1 MNVSKLFRRGKRLP
15 TPISEDAKKVLR
27 EIGLREYETR
37 AYLTLLE
44 RGAMTASEVS
54 QQGSV
59 PYSKVYETLNSL
71 ERKDWIEVEQ
81 GRPSRY
87 FPKAPSESLEAAKL
101 RLEDQVNSWKHV
113 VMGELQPLYEKR
125 ELREKPDIWILR
137 GEFSV
142 MAKLKEMLDVVKN
155 ELLIAV
161 PTFAKGFIDASIS
174 VLGQLRNSEVNVKV
188 MVAGDWTEKELV
200 SLGDAR
206 LRDNLFGGG
215 VIVDGKEAL
224 LFLGEADTKRSYS
237 GLLVIWSNHIGLVK
251 FAREYFQLLWDTAKP
266 TKQVEKR

>member
-1 MNVSKLFRRGKRLP
+1 MLS
-15 TPISEDAKKVLR
+15 TPVSEDAKKVLH
-27 EIGLREYETR
+27 EVGLTEYETR
-37 AYLTLLE
+37 AYLILLE
-44 RGAMTASEVS
+44 RGVMTASEVS
-54 QQGSV
+54 EHGGI

-71 ERKDWIEVEQ
+71 ERKGWIEAER

-87 FPKAPSESLEAAKL
+87 FPKAPSESLEAARL
-101 RLEDQVNSWKHV
+101 RLEDMVTSWRHV
-113 VMGELQPLYEKR
+113 ILDELQPRYEKR
-125 ELREKPDIWILR
+125 ELMEKPDIWILR
-137 GEFSV
+137 GEFSIL
-142 MAKLKEMLDVVKN
+142 AKLKEMLDVVKS

-161 PTFAKGFIDASIS
+161 PAFAKGFVDSSVS
-174 VLGQLRNSEVNVKV
+174 VLGQVRNSGVSVKV
-188 MVAGDWTEKELV
+188 MVAGDWDVEEIANV
-200 SLGDAR
+200 GEAR

-266 TKQVEKR
+266 V

>member
-1 MNVSKLFRRGKRLP
+1 
-15 TPISEDAKKVLR
+15 
-27 EIGLREYETR
+27 
-37 AYLTLLE
+37 
-44 RGAMTASEVS
+44 MTASEVS
-54 QQGSV
+54 EHGSV

-71 ERKDWIEVEQ
+71 ERKGWIEVEQ

-87 FPKAPSESLEAAKL
+87 FPKAPSESLETAKL
-101 RLEDQVNSWKHV
+101 RLEDKVNSWKRV
-113 VMGELQPLYEKR
+113 VVGELQPMYEQR
-125 ELREKPDIWILR
+125 ELMEKPDIWILR

-142 MAKLKEMLDVVKN
+142 MAKLREMLDVVKS

-161 PTFAKGFIDASIS
+161 PPFAKGFVEASVS
-174 VLGQLRNSEVNVKV
+174 VLSQVRDNGVDVKV
-188 MVAGDWTEKELV
+188 MVAGKWTKKQLKQ
-200 SLGDAR
+200 LGDAR
-206 LRDNLFGGG
+206 IRDNLFGGG

-266 TKQVEKR
+266 T

>member
-1 MNVSKLFRRGKRLP
+1 LSASV
-15 TPISEDAKKVLR
+15 SEDAKKVLR
-27 EIGLREYETR
+27 EVGLTEYETR
-37 AYLTLLE
+37 AYLILLE
-44 RGAMTASEVS
+44 RGVMTASEVS
-54 QQGSV
+54 EHGGV

-71 ERKDWIEVEQ
+71 ERKGWVEVER

-87 FPKAPSESLEAAKL
+87 FPKAPSEALEAARL
-101 RLEDQVNSWKHV
+101 RLEDMVNGWRGV

-125 ELREKPDIWILR
+125 ELLEKPDIWILR

-142 MAKLKEMLDVVKN
+142 LAKLREMLDIVKS

-161 PTFAKGFIDASIS
+161 PGFAKPFVDASVS
-174 VLGQLRNSEVNVKV
+174 TLGQVRTSGVDVKV
-188 MVAGDWTEKELV
+188 MVAGKWTEEELAL
-200 SLGDAR
+200 LGDAR
-206 LRDNLFGGG
+206 VRDTLFGGG

-266 TKQVEKR
+266 T

>member
-1 MNVSKLFRRGKRLP
+1 MS
-15 TPISEDAKKVLR
+15 TPVSEDAKKVLH
-27 EIGLREYETR
+27 EVGLTLYETK

-44 RGAMTASEVS
+44 RGVMTASEVS
-54 QQGSV
+54 EFGGI

-71 ERKDWIEVEQ
+71 ERKGWIEVER

-87 FPKAPSESLEAAKL
+87 FPKAPSEALEAERL
-101 RLEDQVNSWKHV
+101 RLEDMLGGWKHI
-113 VMGELQPLYEKR
+113 VMGELQPLYEQR
-125 ELREKPDIWILR
+125 ELFEKPDIWILR

-142 MAKLKEMLDVVKN
+142 MAKLHEMLDVVKS

-161 PTFAKGFIDASIS
+161 PTFAKRFVDASVS
-174 VLGQLRNSEVNVKV
+174 VLGQVRNSGVRVQI
-188 MVAGDWTEKELV
+188 MVSGKWTEKELNML
-200 SLGDAR
+200 SDAR

-266 TKQVEKR
+266 TQ

>member
-1 MNVSKLFRRGKRLP
+1 LT
-15 TPISEDAKKVLR
+15 TPVSEDAKKVLH
-27 EIGLREYETR
+27 EVGLTEYETR

-44 RGAMTASEVS
+44 RGVMTASEVS
-54 QQGSV
+54 EHGGI

-71 ERKDWIEVEQ
+71 ERKGWVEVER

-87 FPKAPSESLEAAKL
+87 FPKAPSESLEAARL
-101 RLEDQVNSWKHV
+101 QLEDMVNGWKRV
-113 VMGELQPLYEKR
+113 VLGELQPLYEKR
-125 ELREKPDIWILR
+125 ELMEKPDIWILR

-142 MAKLKEMLDVVKN
+142 MAKLQEMMGVVKS

-161 PTFAKGFIDASIS
+161 PAFAKPFVDASVSALSQVRTSS
-174 VLGQLRNSEVNVKV
+174 VDVKV
-188 MVAGDWTEKELV
+188 MLAGKWTQKELKM
-200 SLGDAR
+200 LGNVR
-206 LRDNLFGGG
+206 LRDNMFGGG

-266 TKQVEKR
+266 T

>member
-1 MNVSKLFRRGKRLP
+1 MPV
-15 TPISEDAKKVLR
+15 SEDAKKALHEV
-27 EIGLREYETR
+27 GLTEYETR
-37 AYLTLLE
+37 AYLILLE
-44 RGAMTASEVS
+44 RGVMTASEVS
-54 QQGSV
+54 EHGRI

-71 ERKDWIEVEQ
+71 ERKGWVEVER

-87 FPKAPSESLEAAKL
+87 FPKAPSEALEAARL
-101 RLEDQVNSWKHV
+101 RLEDMVNSWKGV

-125 ELREKPDIWILR
+125 ELLEKPDIWILR
-137 GEFSV
+137 GEFSI
-142 MAKLKEMLDVVKN
+142 MAKLREMLDITKN

-161 PTFAKGFIDASIS
+161 PGFAKGFVDSYVS
-174 VLGQLRNSEVNVKV
+174 VLGQLRGSGVETKV
-188 MVAGDWTEKELV
+188 MVSENWDVDEL
-200 SLGDAR
+200 AR
-206 LRDNLFGGG
+206 LGMARVRDNLFGGG

-266 TKQVEKR
+266 F

>member
-1 MNVSKLFRRGKRLP
+1 LP
-15 TPISEDAKKVLR
+15 VSEDAKKVLH
-27 EIGLREYETR
+27 EVGLTEYETR
-37 AYLTLLE
+37 AYLILLE
-44 RGAMTASEVS
+44 RGVMTASEVS
-54 QQGSV
+54 EHGGI

-71 ERKDWIEVEQ
+71 ERKGWVEVER

-87 FPKAPSESLEAAKL
+87 FPKAPSEALEAARL
-101 RLEDQVNSWKHV
+101 QLEDMVNSWKHV

-125 ELREKPDIWILR
+125 ELLEKPDIWILR
-137 GEFSV
+137 GEFSI
-142 MAKLKEMLDVVKN
+142 MAKLREMLDITKT

-161 PTFAKGFIDASIS
+161 PAFAKEFVDSSVS
-174 VLGQLRNSEVNVKV
+174 VLDQLRSNGVAVKIMVSEDWNVEEL
-188 MVAGDWTEKELV
+188 AG
-200 SLGDAR
+200 LGEAR

-224 LFLGEADTKRSYS
+224 LFLGEADIKRSYS

-266 TKQVEKR
+266 T

>member
-1 MNVSKLFRRGKRLP
+1 LP
-15 TPISEDAKKVLR
+15 IPVSEDAKKVLR
-27 EIGLREYETR
+27 EVGLREYETR

-44 RGAMTASEVS
+44 RGAMTASKVS
-54 QQGSV
+54 EHGGV

-71 ERKDWIEVEQ
+71 ERKGWIEVER

-101 RLEDQVNSWKHV
+101 RLEDMVNGWKHV

-125 ELREKPDIWILR
+125 DLLEKPDIWILR
-137 GEFSV
+137 GEFSIL
-142 MAKLKEMLDVVKN
+142 AKLREMLDVARN
-155 ELLIAV
+155 ELMIAV
-161 PTFAKGFIDASIS
+161 PSFAKGFVDASVS
-174 VLGQLRNSEVNVKV
+174 VLGQVRDSGVRVQIMMAESEQIKKV
-188 MVAGDWTEKELV
+188 SKVGE
-200 SLGDAR
+200 AR
-206 LRDNLFGGG
+206 VRDNLFGGG

-266 TKQVEKR
+266 T

>member
-1 MNVSKLFRRGKRLP
+1 MP
-15 TPISEDAKKVLR
+15 TPVSEDAKKVLR
-27 EIGLREYETR
+27 EVGLREYETR

-54 QQGSV
+54 EHGGV
-59 PYSKVYETLNSL
+59 PYSKVYEILNSL
-71 ERKDWIEVEQ
+71 ERKGWVEVER

-101 RLEDQVNSWKHV
+101 RLEDMVNSWKRV
-113 VMGELQPLYEKR
+113 VMGELQPLYEQR
-125 ELREKPDIWILR
+125 ELMEKPDIWILR
-137 GEFSV
+137 GEFSIL
-142 MAKLKEMLDVVKN
+142 AKLREMLDAAHK
-155 ELLIAV
+155 ELMIAV
-161 PTFAKGFIDASIS
+161 PVFAKGFVDASVS
-174 VLGQLRNSEVNVKV
+174 VLAQVRDSGVRVQIMMAEGEHIEKISKV
-188 MVAGDWTEKELV
+188 GE
-200 SLGDAR
+200 AR
-206 LRDNLFGGG
+206 VRDNLFGGG

-266 TKQVEKR
+266 T

>member
-1 MNVSKLFRRGKRLP
+1 VLSAP
-15 TPISEDAKKVLR
+15 VSEDAKKVLH
-27 EIGLREYETR
+27 EVGLTEYETK
-37 AYLTLLE
+37 AYLILLE
-44 RGAMTASEVS
+44 RGVMTASEVS
-54 QQGSV
+54 EHGGV

-71 ERKDWIEVEQ
+71 ERKGWVEVER

-87 FPKAPSESLEAAKL
+87 FPKAPSEALEAARL
-101 RLEDQVNSWKHV
+101 RLEDMVGGWKHV
-113 VMGELQPLYEKR
+113 VLGELQPLYEQR
-125 ELREKPDIWILR
+125 ELMEKPDMWILR

-142 MAKLKEMLDVVKN
+142 MAKLREMLDVVKS

-161 PTFAKGFIDASIS
+161 PPFAKRFVDASVS
-174 VLGQLRNSEVNVKV
+174 MLGQVRDSGVRVRV
-188 MVAGDWTEKELV
+188 MVAGKWTEKELAM
-200 SLGDAR
+200 LGDAR
-206 LRDNLFGGG
+206 VRDNLFGGG

-266 TKQVEKR
+266 T